1 MSDSSQHTD
10 NPPSRLGLVRSHQ
23 ATILATLLAGQF
35 MVNVDVTI
43 VNVASPSIASGLHA
57 SGAVLETVVAGYT
70 LAYAVL
76 LVTGARI
83 GRMFGYR
90 RVFLAGLAS
99 FTLASLACGLAP
111 TSAVLVTSRIV
122 QGMSAAALVP
132 QVLTGLQTHFTG
144 ARRASAISAYSSVL
158 AGSAVVG
165 QILGGLLVSTQS
177 WRTIFLINVPIG
189 IVTFVA
195 GRRTLVPADASTSRR
210 DLNGWG
216 TAALIAGLALVV
228 VPLLFG
234 RDAGWPAW
242 TWISLAASVP
252 AIVAFGAWQRGSI
265 LRGRIPVIRVDLIT
279 RRTSGMALLAIALS
293 SGTYFA
299 LLFTLAQYLQ
309 DGLGHGAIYSGLV
322 LLPWVIAFGVAG
334 RVLPNRGRI
343 GLSTVAGCGCW
354 LLAAAFLGIA
364 GTLWAGRP
372 ALTVL
377 LLLLACGG
385 FGLGLSFPA
394 LIGVI
399 TSSLGPDDASDA
411 SGLIGTAS
419 QLGGVVGVAG
429 LGTLYFARADASTPG
444 QAYAAVGIACAV
456 AAVAAAGAI
465 AAIRPHEPA
474 SSRAE
479 ASAVSGQRAA
489 TLTTVRHRM

>member
-1 MSDSSQHTD
+1 M
-10 NPPSRLGLVRSHQ
+10 RSHQ

-57 SGAVLETVVAGYT
+57 SGAVLEAVVAGYT

-83 GRMFGYR
+83 GAMFGYR
-90 RVFLAGLAS
+90 RVFLAGLAT
-99 FTLASLACGLAP
+99 FTLASLSCGLAP
-111 TSAVLVTSRIV
+111 TSAVLVTSRVV

-144 ARRASAISAYSSVL
+144 ASRVRAISAYSSVL

-195 GRRTLVPADASTSRR
+195 GRRTLAPADASARRR

-242 TWISLAASVP
+242 MWISLAAAVP
-252 AIVAFGAWQRGSI
+252 AIVSFGAWQRGSI
-265 LRGRIPVIRVDLIT
+265 RRGRVPVIRVDLIT
-279 RRTSGMALLAIALS
+279 RRTSGLALLAIGLS

-322 LLPWVIAFGVAG
+322 LLPWVIAFGLAG
-334 RVLPNRGRI
+334 RALPNRGRI
-343 GLSTVAGCGCW
+343 GLSTVAGCGCL
-354 LLAAAFLGIA
+354 LLAAAFFGIA
-364 GTLWAGRP
+364 ATVWAGRP
-372 ALTVL
+372 DLAVL

-429 LGTLYFARADASTPG
+429 LGTLYFARSDGSTPG
-444 QAYAAVGIACAV
+444 HAYAAVGIACAV

-465 AAIRPHEPA
+465 ATIRQREPA
-474 SSRAE
+474 PSRAE
-479 ASAVSGQRAA
+479 AAAALSGQ
-489 TLTTVRHRM
+489 

>member
-1 MSDSSQHTD
+1 M
-10 NPPSRLGLVRSHQ
+10 RSNQ
-23 ATILATLLAGQF
+23 TTILATLLAGQF

-43 VNVASPSIASGLHA
+43 VNVATPSIASGLHA

-76 LVTGARI
+76 LVTGARV

-90 RVFLAGLAS
+90 RVFLGGLAL

-111 TSAVLVTSRIV
+111 TSAVLVTSRIL
-122 QGMSAAALVP
+122 QGVGAAALVP
-132 QVLTGLQTHFTG
+132 QVLTGLQVAFTG
-144 ARRASAISAYSSVL
+144 TRRARAIGAYSAVL

-165 QILGGLLVSTQS
+165 QILGGVLVSTQS

-189 IVTFVA
+189 FVTFVA
-195 GRRTLVPADASTSRR
+195 GRRTLARADSSTARR
-210 DLNGWG
+210 ELNGFG
-216 TAALIAGLALVV
+216 TVALIAGLALVV

-242 TWISLAASVP
+242 TWISLAAAGP
-252 AIVAFGAWQRGSI
+252 ALVSFGAWQRGEVR
-265 LRGRIPVIRVDLIT
+265 RGRTPVIRLDLIT
-279 RRTSGMALLAIALS
+279 RRVSGLALLAVSLS

-299 LLFTLAQYLQ
+299 MLFTLAQYLQ

-322 LLPWVIAFGVAG
+322 LLPWVIAFGLAG
-334 RVLPNRGRI
+334 RALAYRGGIRP
-343 GLSTVAGCGCW
+343 STVAGCGCL
-354 LLAAAFLGIA
+354 LLAAAYIGIA
-364 GTLWAGRP
+364 DAVRSGRP
-372 ALTVL
+372 ALAVF

-399 TSSLGPDDASDA
+399 TSSLGPDDAADA

-429 LGTLYFARADASTPG
+429 LGTLYFAQVDRGAPG
-444 QAYAAVGIACAV
+444 HAYAAVSIVCAMS
-456 AAVAAAGAI
+456 ALAAAGAV
-465 AAIRPHEPA
+465 AAIRGPRPVPSHHEE
-474 SSRAE
+474 SSAISR
-479 ASAVSGQRAA
+479 G
-489 TLTTVRHRM
+489 